1 MVGKTRFK
9 SSRAAGAAVALLLGL
24 SASSCSEASATGP
37 TAIGNNATMTTESF
51 SGTLP
56 LNGFRFFSFAVPHT
70 GATTLI
76 LLSLTENGVASTN
89 TVQIGLGVP
98 RGTDCSLTDAA
109 MVNPGV
115 VGQVASLYEPA
126 IYCARIG
133 DTGNLK
139 AQAEFSINI
148 IHPR

>member
-1 MVGKTRFK
+1 MPGLAGSGC
-9 SSRAAGAAVALLLGL
+9 SS
-24 SASSCSEASATGP
+24 ASATGP
-37 TAIGNNATMTTESF
+37 TAIGNNATMTVETF

-56 LNGFRFFSFAVPHT
+56 LKGSRFFSFPVPHT

-76 LLSLTENGVASTN
+76 LLSLTEDGAPSTN
-89 TVQIGLGVP
+89 TVQIGIGVP
-98 RGTDCSLTDAA
+98 RGTDCSVIDVA

-115 VGQVASLYEPA
+115 VGQVASFHDPA

-139 AQAEFSINI
+139 APAAFSMNI